1 MQKIIRSI
9 YHSKQ
14 AVKIDAALLVAVY
27 FTWLAMLNAANSH
40 PHVFAEANL
49 EILSTS
55 DGEIRELR
63 HVWRFDELF
72 SSSVLLDFDSNNN
85 LLLDLNELE
94 EIGSV
99 VRESLADFDYYTHL
113 TVDGQ
118 DIKIAK
124 PDVINA
130 DYQDGQL
137 LLIFAVKPHLPVQL
151 SGKISA
157 GVYDPTL
164 YSAIEFYNDSDMV
177 ITGPYKDN
185 CQTSVVRPDADEVI
199 AQNQGSLT
207 DAFYE
212 EGDAN
217 IMSKLFATRLE
228 LTCG

>member
-1 MQKIIRSI
+1 M
-9 YHSKQ
+9 
-14 AVKIDAALLVAVY
+14 
-27 FTWLAMLNAANSH
+27 ANSANAH
-40 PHVFAEANL
+40 PHVFAQANL
-49 EILSTS
+49 EILSTAN
-55 DGEIRELR
+55 GEIEELR

-72 SSSVLLDFDSNNN
+72 SSSVVLDFDTNNN
-85 LLLDLNELE
+85 LQLDINELE

-113 TVDGQ
+113 SVDGQ
-118 DIKIAK
+118 DVKIAK

-130 DYQDGQL
+130 DYQNGQL
-137 LLIFAVKPHLPVQL
+137 LLIFAVKPHLPVEL
-151 SGKISA
+151 SGKVSA

-164 YSAIEFYNDSDMV
+164 YSAIEFYQDSDMV
-177 ITGPYKDN
+177 ITGPYRDK
-185 CQTSVVRPDADEVI
+185 CQTQVVRPDPDEVI

-212 EGDAN
+212 EGDTN

>member
-1 MQKIIRSI
+1 M
-9 YHSKQ
+9 
-14 AVKIDAALLVAVY
+14 
-27 FTWLAMLNAANSH
+27 TWLALANSANAH
-40 PHVFAEANL
+40 PHVFAQANL

-55 DGEIRELR
+55 NGEIEELR

-72 SSSVLLDFDSNNN
+72 SSSVVLDFDSNNN
-85 LLLDLNELE
+85 LQLDIDELE

-113 TVDGQ
+113 SVDGQ
-118 DIKIAK
+118 DVKIAK
-124 PDVINA
+124 PDMINA
-130 DYQDGQL
+130 DYQNGQL
-137 LLIFAVKPHLPVQL
+137 LLIFAVRPHLPVQL
-151 SGKISA
+151 SGKVSA

-164 YSAIEFYNDSDMV
+164 FSAIEFYQDSDLV
-177 ITGPYKDN
+177 ITGPYQDK
-185 CQTSVVRPDADEVI
+185 CQTQVVRPDPDEVI

-228 LTCG
+228 LTCR